1 MIKSPLYST
10 KKSKPE
16 DASNS
21 DASGDKKVVEHCEKP
36 KVSKKKVAPIAIIH
50 KDLPEDSHSEMG
62 IVSDTESASVVDALR
77 TFPPLRSTPKKA
89 ASFNP
94 NELACQHLFFSAFSE
109 SEGEDFAAFGR
120 ICRGFGGTGGDR
132 VIEVAQERQPE
143 PVKNVVEK
151 AAALKSSPQH
161 VSVSDVEMNI
171 VTDEDTSS
179 KETIAKSSKLLS
191 LGDLLAAKES
201 FKTPKGKSQK
211 KAIKRKRRIDSESE
225 SATSDSDFESKKKKQ
240 PAASANESTSDT
252 EADSKPKSK
261 RRRRIKKT
269 TSSEEES
276 RDSDVQVLNESQR
289 SEAIGSKGRKNIKN
303 IIEDQNLKVRFYLKC
318 CFFLYSLKMNN
329 KLCFNRTFI
338 KGRDQESC

>member
-21 DASGDKKVVEHCEKP
+21 DASGDEKVVEHCEKP
-36 KVSKKKVAPIAIIH
+36 KVSGKKVAPIELH
-50 KDLPEDSHSEMG
+50 EDLTEDSHSEIG
-62 IVSDTESASVVDALR
+62 IVSDTESVSVVDALE
-77 TFPPLRSTPKKA
+77 TFPPLRNTPKKA

-94 NELACQHLFFSAFSE
+94 NELARQQLFFPAFSE
-109 SEGEDFAAFGR
+109 SEEEDFASFGR

-143 PVKNVVEK
+143 SVKNVVEK

-161 VSVSDVEMNI
+161 VSDVEMNI

-179 KETIAKSSKLLS
+179 KETNAKSSKLLRMS
-191 LGDLLAAKES
+191 LSDPLAPKES
-201 FKTPKGKSQK
+201 SNTPKGKTEK

-225 SATSDSDFESKKKKQ
+225 SATSDSEFESTKKKKKR

-252 EADSKPKSK
+252 GADSEPKSK

-276 RDSDVQVLNESQR
+276 SDSDVQVLNESQR
-289 SEAIGSKGRKNIKN
+289 SEANGSKGRKNIKN
-303 IIEDQNLKVRFYLKC
+303 IIEDQNLKVYILSC
-318 CFFLYSLKMNN
+318 VVFFFTCVKTN
-329 KLCFNRTFI
+329 KKL
-338 KGRDQESC
+338 